1 MRMGRYAST
10 RRALALLVAFVALAS
25 SAAIA
30 NRDRPPARD
39 DDAAAP
45 TATTA
50 APSTTSSSTTSTSTT
65 TTTLAPNPVPPGER
79 FLVGVVQARP
89 SEGFATTDAFAQA
102 VGHEPD
108 VVSVFT
114 SFAQPFPAEAIAAI
128 RARGATPMVTLEPW
142 PTTPGVPC
150 DADVATCVLRGDFD
164 VVIAA
169 WAIAA
174 AADGTPLL
182 LRFAHEPNL
191 THYPWG
197 QGVVAP
203 ADYVAMW
210 RYVHAMFAVV
220 GATEVAWVW
229 AFQAPGGPNPDPAP
243 WWPGADVV
251 DWVGIDAYNG
261 GTSLDWGGWSPFDAL
276 FGAGFDVADRLAP
289 HHPLMITETAST
301 TAGGSRADWIARM
314 ADVLARERVCG
325 LVWFEVDKEAP
336 WSVAG
341 DEASARALRDAFAMV
356 RADDRSTRACA

>member
-1 MRMGRYAST
+1 MRMGRNAST
-10 RRALALLVAFVALAS
+10 RRALALLVALVILVA

-30 NRDRPPARD
+30 TRERLAEDRAP
-39 DDAAAP
+39 AP
-45 TATTA
+45 TAPPPPRS
-50 APSTTSSSTTSTSTT
+50 APTTSTSTT
-65 TTTLAPNPVPPGER
+65 TTRAPNPVPPGR
-79 FLVGVVQARP
+79 TFLVGVVQARP

-114 SFAQPFPAEAIAAI
+114 SFAQPFPAATIAAI

-142 PTTPGVPC
+142 PTTPRVPC
-150 DADVATCVLRGDFD
+150 VADVATCVLRGDFD
-164 VVIAA
+164 AVIAA

-174 AADGTPLL
+174 AADGAPLL
-182 LRFAHEPNL
+182 VRFAHEPNL

-203 ADYVAMW
+203 GDYVAMW
-210 RYVHAMFAVV
+210 RYVHAMFAVA
-220 GATEVAWVW
+220 GAIDVAWVW

-261 GTSLDWGGWSPFDAL
+261 GTSLDWGGWSPFGAL
-276 FGAGFDVADRLAP
+276 FGAAFDAADRIAP
-289 HHPLMITETAST
+289 DHPVMITETAST
-301 TAGGSRADWIARM
+301 TAGGSRAAWITRM

-336 WSVAG
+336 WSVAR
-341 DEASARALRDAFAMV
+341 DDPSSRALRDAFASL
-356 RADDRSTRACA
+356 RTDDRSPSTCA